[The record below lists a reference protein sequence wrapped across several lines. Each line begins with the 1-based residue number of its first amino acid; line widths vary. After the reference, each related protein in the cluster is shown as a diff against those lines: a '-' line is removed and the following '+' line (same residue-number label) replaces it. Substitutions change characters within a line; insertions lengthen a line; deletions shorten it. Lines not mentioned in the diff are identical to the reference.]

1 MISADFSED
10 ELEFLVDNLDQFSPE
25 EQDEILKIAD
35 TLQKRALAKRCYDD
49 LIEFCKHM
57 DPNYKVGKHH
67 RRLADLLMAMERGYE
82 DRIGVSVPPRHGKSQ
97 MVSIYFPAWYLG
109 RNPDKKVLMVS
120 HTADL
125 AVDFGRKVRNLV
137 GSPAYKEIFPTVTL
151 SADSKSAGRWNT
163 NAGGEYFACGVGAAL
178 AGRGAHFLIVD
189 DPFSEQDVL
198 NGNYEV
204 FEKAYEWFAY
214 GARTRLMPQGKVA
227 IVHCMVGDTSVL
239 MGDNTEKPLRDIRPG
254 DEVATYDCGK
264 ITTAKVLNWANQG
277 IDCIY
282 AIRMTSGTIVRANE
296 RHPFLVKDGDVLKW
310 VKAKHLKP
318 SMTVV
323 KIGKASGTGWS
334 ADTMGVKSLC
344 TPDIYASG
352 TMESSGAKSGLKTHL
367 PKSIGGSIKTLAVAL
382 RGVITRLKSKVCAET
397 TTIKPATM
405 QGEPKKPQSNVVTP
419 TSCIGTGSALRN
431 TTLYGKPNKGSARS
445 ATNHQTKQTP
455 RPIGKVDLGSIT
467 ATDQQGSEPS
477 YVTDATSS
485 LRKGSQSNFCSRLSS
500 IYVPTLDTIA
510 EIYFD
515 GFEDVFDI
523 QVEGTENFIANGIV
537 SHNTRWHPN
546 DLIGRLAKDMTR
558 IEGTDQYHFFEFP
571 AIFNEN
577 TDEEKA
583 LWPEFFDLEAL
594 HRTKASMPLFQWN
607 AQYQQNPTAE
617 EGALIKREWWQKW
630 EKDDPPP
637 CEYIIMTLDAAA
649 EKSNRADFTALLTW
663 GVFSD
668 VLS

>member
-1 MISADFSED
+1 MIDLDFNET
-10 ELEFLVDNLDQFSPE
+10 ELEELIENIDQFTPE

-67 RRLADLLMAMERGYE
+67 RRLADLLMAMEKGEE

-97 MVSIYFPAWYLG
+97 MVSIFFPAWYLG

-137 GSPAYKEIFPTVTL
+137 NSPAYKEIFPTVSL

-227 IVHCMVGDTSVL
+227 IVH
-239 MGDNTEKPLRDIRPG
+239 
-254 DEVATYDCGK
+254 
-264 ITTAKVLNWANQG
+264 
-277 IDCIY
+277 
-282 AIRMTSGTIVRANE
+282 
-296 RHPFLVKDGDVLKW
+296 
-310 VKAKHLKP
+310 
-318 SMTVV
+318 
-323 KIGKASGTGWS
+323 
-334 ADTMGVKSLC
+334 
-344 TPDIYASG
+344 
-352 TMESSGAKSGLKTHL
+352 
-367 PKSIGGSIKTLAVAL
+367 
-382 RGVITRLKSKVCAET
+382 
-397 TTIKPATM
+397 
-405 QGEPKKPQSNVVTP
+405 
-419 TSCIGTGSALRN
+419 
-431 TTLYGKPNKGSARS
+431 
-445 ATNHQTKQTP
+445 
-455 RPIGKVDLGSIT
+455 
-467 ATDQQGSEPS
+467 
-477 YVTDATSS
+477 
-485 LRKGSQSNFCSRLSS
+485 
-500 IYVPTLDTIA
+500 
-510 EIYFD
+510 
-515 GFEDVFDI
+515 
-523 QVEGTENFIANGIV
+523 
-537 SHNTRWHPN
+537 TRWHPS

-630 EKDDPPP
+630 EQDDPPP

-649 EKSNRADFTALLTW
+649 EAKNRSDFTALLTW

-668 VLS
+668 DHLTDGNSHIILLNAINVRVEFPELKALALREYQDWQPDSFIVEKKSSGTPLFQELRRMGIPVQEFVPHRGTGDKIARINAVADIVRSGMVWYPAGRKWAEEVVEQVAAFPASEHDDMVDCTSMALARFRNGGFIRLDTDENDEYVYRRKAAYY